1 MMDEDY
7 AYGQWR
13 QKLLDDES
21 PELEALKELQRE
33 LSAMSLC
40 KEPGYQFGFLCT
52 ALSRICNSLTPAQI
66 AFLREKV
73 DDVLQGN
80 AVIQISI
87 GGDFHLNYLGD
98 DVSFAAMAHAYRLGI
113 IDQWITNQKEK

>member
-33 LSAMSLC
+33 VSAMSNSEEVC
-40 KEPGYQFGFLCT
+40 YQFGFFCT
-52 ALSRICNSLTPAQI
+52 ALSRIWDRMTPYQI
-66 AFLREKV
+66 EFLRKKV
-73 DDVLQGN
+73 GYILQGN
-80 AVIQISI
+80 ATIQIVME
-87 GGDFHLNYLGD
+87 GDFQFNYLND
-98 DVSFAAMAHAYRLGI
+98 DESFAAMAHAYRLGI